1 MESLFN
7 SFSSLIVFL
16 HVISAI
22 IWVGGMIA
30 IRFAVHY
37 SMQEIEDPKV
47 KLGRTLESLRRFF
60 NMVIPAIVILFLT
73 AIIMIIALGFKG
85 TPLYSFVIA
94 KEAIWTIMTIIFIVI
109 FIKRKQAQKAFNEG
123 HFPIAKAKLTP
134 IAQYLIP
141 INIILGIVAIY
152 IGVTLRGFWLKKI

>member
-1 MESLFN
+1 MESFFA
-7 SFSSLIVFL
+7 SFSSIIVFL
-16 HVISAI
+16 HVISAV

-37 SMQEIEDPKV
+37 SMQELDDPKI

-60 NMVIPAIVILFLT
+60 NMVIPSIIILLLT

-94 KEAIWTIMTIIFIVI
+94 KEAIWTIMAIVFIVI
-109 FIKRKQAQKAFNEG
+109 FIKRKQAQKAFDEG
-123 HFPIAKAKLTP
+123 NFPIAKQKLLP
-134 IAQYLIP
+134 IASYLIP
-141 INIILGIVAIY
+141 INILLGLIAIFFG
-152 IGVTLRGFWLKKI
+152 ITLRGF